1 MRRGAW
7 IGVCF
12 LVLIGSAHAQSE
24 SAPSSGVAGLSAA
37 ETRELLEA
45 MKATAKA
52 TRENVD
58 YARSVPDI
66 LFQILAKLDKIE
78 GKLDKIENATKR
90 GNSRRSG
97 RYVAP

>member
-7 IGVCF
+7 IGICF
-12 LVLIGSAHAQSE
+12 LVLIGSARAQSG
-24 SAPSSGVAGLSAA
+24 SAPSSEVSGLSAA

-45 MKATAKA
+45 TKATAKA

-78 GKLDKIENATKR
+78 DKLDKIENAAKR
-90 GNSRRSG
+90 DNSRRSG
-97 RYVAP
+97 RSVTH